1 MTISINIIGGFGNQL
16 FQIFAAMAYSIQHN
30 IPVIYP
36 YNNDLGH
43 RHSYWDTFFQDILEY
58 TTIYNKITENDLN
71 QLTKYQDPDF
81 TFTPIPVFNQSVH
94 LLGFYQSYKY
104 FQEFQSSIY
113 ERIHL
118 KEKKEAVKNKYPELF
133 PESVK
138 QTVAIH
144 FRLGDYKAKRYY
156 HPIMNYEYFENALEH
171 IVNKSNN
178 IYRVIYVCEAEDNS
192 YVTSKIELLQKKYPE
207 IEYIKVPDSIPDYEQ
222 VLILSLADHNII
234 PNSTFSW
241 WGAYLNEN
249 PEKVVCYPS
258 VWFGEYFEHTP
269 NLHDLIPEDW
279 IKIKASP
286 IPWDQPLV

>member
-1 MTISINIIGGFGNQL
+1 MISINIIGGFGNQL

-58 TTIYNKITENDLN
+58 TTKDNNEIV
-71 QLTKYQDPDF
+71 QFAKYQDPDF
-81 TFTPIPVFNQSVH
+81 TFNPIPDFNNQSIQ

-104 FQEFQSSIY
+104 FQKEQSTIF

-118 KEKKEAVKNKYPELF
+118 NEKKEAVKNKYPELF
-133 PESVK
+133 GESNEK
-138 QTVAIH
+138 KTVAIH

-156 HPIMNYEYFENALEH
+156 HPIMNYEYFEKALDY

-178 IYRVIYVCEAEDNS
+178 ISRVLYVCEAEDNS
-192 YVTSKIELLQKKYPE
+192 YVTSKIYLLQKKFPE

-241 WGAYLNEN
+241 WGAYFNEN
-249 PEKVVCYPS
+249 PNKIVCYPS

-269 NLHDLIPEDW
+269 YLHDLIPEDW
-279 IKIKASP
+279 IKIESNP

>member
-1 MTISINIIGGFGNQL
+1 MISINIIGGFGNQL

-30 IPVIYP
+30 IPVIYS

-58 TTIYNKITENDLN
+58 TTKDNNEIV
-71 QLTKYQDPDF
+71 QFAKYQDPDF
-81 TFTPIPVFNQSVH
+81 TFNPIPDFNNQSIQ

-104 FQEFQSSIY
+104 FQKEQSTIF

-118 KEKKEAVKNKYPELF
+118 NEKKEAVKNKYPELF
-133 PESVK
+133 GESNEK
-138 QTVAIH
+138 KTVAIH

-156 HPIMNYEYFENALEH
+156 HPIMNYEYFEKALDY

-178 IYRVIYVCEAEDNS
+178 ISRVLYVCEAEDNS
-192 YVTSKIELLQKKYPE
+192 YVTSKIDLLQKKFPE

-241 WGAYLNEN
+241 WGAYFNNN
-249 PEKVVCYPS
+249 PDKIVCYPS

-269 NLHDLIPEDW
+269 YLHDLIPEDW
-279 IKIKASP
+279 IKIESNP

>member
-1 MTISINIIGGFGNQL
+1 MISINIIGGFGNQL

-58 TTIYNKITENDLN
+58 TTKDNNEIV
-71 QLTKYQDPDF
+71 QFAKYQDPDF
-81 TFTPIPVFNQSVH
+81 TFNPIPDFNNQSIQ

-104 FQEFQSSIY
+104 FQKEQSTIF

-118 KEKKEAVKNKYPELF
+118 NEKKEAVKNKYPELF
-133 PESVK
+133 GESNEK
-138 QTVAIH
+138 KTVAIH

-156 HPIMNYEYFENALEH
+156 HPIMNYEYFEKALDY

-178 IYRVIYVCEAEDNS
+178 ISRVLYVCEAEDNS
-192 YVTSKIELLQKKYPE
+192 YVTSKIDLLQKKFPE

-241 WGAYLNEN
+241 WGAYFNEN
-249 PEKVVCYPS
+249 PNKIVCYPS

-269 NLHDLIPEDW
+269 YLHDLIPEDW
-279 IKIKASP
+279 IKIESNP

>member
-1 MTISINIIGGFGNQL
+1 MISINIIGGFGNQL

-58 TTIYNKITENDLN
+58 TTKDNNEIV
-71 QLTKYQDPDF
+71 QFAKYQDPDF
-81 TFTPIPVFNQSVH
+81 TFNPIPDFNNQSIQ

-104 FQEFQSSIY
+104 FQKEQSTIY
-113 ERIHL
+113 DRIKL

-133 PESVK
+133 GESK
-138 QTVAIH
+138 EKKTVSIH

-156 HPIMNYEYFENALEH
+156 HPIMNYEYFEKALDY

-178 IYRVIYVCEAEDNS
+178 ISRILYVCEAEDNS

-249 PEKVVCYPS
+249 PDKIVCYPS

-279 IKIKASP
+279 IKIESNP